1 MASSH
6 LSFEAFKS
14 QVLQKT
20 KESIA
25 QDDLAAAQQPLHS
38 HREYREGSDAKKSSS
53 SDNIYSGRIPLDRRD
68 VPERYKFTP
77 KEKEDASSSKK
88 SIAPASEWIMHHLA
102 TATGSGR

>member
-1 MASSH
+1 MASSL

-25 QDDLAAAQQPLHS
+25 QDDMAAAAQPLHS
-38 HREYREGSDAKKSSS
+38 HREFRDSIDAKKTSST
-53 SDNIYSGRIPLDRRD
+53 DNLYSGRIPLERRD

-77 KEKEDASSSKK
+77 
-88 SIAPASEWIMHHLA
+88 
-102 TATGSGR
+102 